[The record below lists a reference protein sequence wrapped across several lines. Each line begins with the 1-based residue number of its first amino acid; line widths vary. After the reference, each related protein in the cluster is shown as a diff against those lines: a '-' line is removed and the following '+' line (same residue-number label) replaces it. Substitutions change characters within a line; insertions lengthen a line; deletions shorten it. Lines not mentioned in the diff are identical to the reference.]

1 MLFLLAFRSSNVDEF
16 LSFGRSLQRGSVLMS
31 LPAVF
36 LAWAIVA
43 FVTAMVLY
51 AFRGTMA
58 TDPDQWTKFAQYT
71 KWTTVG
77 VLGFSAFLLAIS
89 MFFVRR

>member
-1 MLFLLAFRSSNVDEF
+1 
-16 LSFGRSLQRGSVLMS
+16 MS

-36 LAWAIVA
+36 LAWAIIA

-51 AFRGTMA
+51 AFRGSAA
-58 TDPDQWTKFAQYT
+58 TDPEQWTRFAQYT

-77 VLGFSAFLLAIS
+77 VLCLTASLLITS
-89 MFFVRR
+89 MFFARR

>member
-1 MLFLLAFRSSNVDEF
+1 
-16 LSFGRSLQRGSVLMS
+16 MS

-36 LAWAIVA
+36 LGWSIVA
-43 FVTAMVLY
+43 FVTAIVLY
-51 AFRGTMA
+51 AFRGVIVV
-58 TDPDQWTKFAQYT
+58 DPSHISKFAQYT

-77 VLGFSAFLLAIS
+77 VLGFSAGVLTTS